1 MKKISNVFALCF
13 LGCFFVLSSTANA
26 QLPVH
31 LGMKLGLNLNSL
43 SGSDKTATATG
54 LHVGPF
60 ANVQLGKIGVRA
72 EVLASKKGAE
82 TEFQYTEVN
91 ASSAISNT
99 FNLVTTSDLWY
110 VDVPILLDYKALDLK
125 VAKLHLH
132 LGPQFSFLLSDK
144 FSIKET
150 VQLNANDPINTD
162 NLKET
167 FNYKS
172 SDLGLVF
179 GVGVNALMFDAGIRY
194 NLGLSKVSDFDPV
207 GTLKSADLKNRTFQV
222 YVGFKFF

>member
-1 MKKISNVFALCF
+1 MKKISHVFTLCF
-13 LGCFFVLSSTANA
+13 LGCFLMLGSTANA
-26 QLPVH
+26 QLPIH

-82 TEFQYTEVN
+82 TEFNYQKPGVSE
-91 ASSAISNT
+91 A
-99 FNLVTTSDLWY
+99 FNLVATSDLWY

-144 FSIKET
+144 LSLKET
-150 VQLNANDPINTD
+150 INLSGVDTK
-162 NLKET
+162 NLEET

-172 SDLGLVF
+172 SDLGLVL

-207 GTLKSADLKNRTFQV
+207 GTLKSADLRNRTFQV